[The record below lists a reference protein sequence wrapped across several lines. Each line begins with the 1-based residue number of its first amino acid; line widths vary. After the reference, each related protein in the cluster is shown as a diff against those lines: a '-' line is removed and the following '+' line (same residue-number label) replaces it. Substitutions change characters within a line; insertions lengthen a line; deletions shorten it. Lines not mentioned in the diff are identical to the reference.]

1 MKGHFSFGGIGAL
14 PGEKAT
20 GFFHVPGTSIDMPLT
35 VINGLATGPT
45 LLVTVGIHEGE
56 YPSIEAAIRFAA
68 ELVPTEVSGQVVV
81 IPLVSPSAFLAR
93 QEYTL
98 PEDGKN
104 LN

>member
-1 MKGHFSFGGIGAL
+1 MKGHFLFGGIGAL

-20 GFFHVPGTSIDMPLT
+20 GFFHVPGTSVDMPLT

-45 LLVTVGIHEGE
+45 LLVTAGIHGGK

-68 ELVPTEVSGQVVV
+68 ELVPTDVSGQVVV
-81 IPLVSPSAFLAR
+81 IPLISPSAFLAR

-98 PEDGKN
+98 PED
-104 LN
+104 